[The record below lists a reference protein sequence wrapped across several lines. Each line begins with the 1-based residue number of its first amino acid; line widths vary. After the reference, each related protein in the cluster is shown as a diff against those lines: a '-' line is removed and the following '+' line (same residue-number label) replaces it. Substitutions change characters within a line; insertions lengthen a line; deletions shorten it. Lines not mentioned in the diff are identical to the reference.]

1 MSSSVVRIGVEAR
14 NTLREIAA
22 RTGRPMQS
30 ILDEAIERFRRQR
43 FLEEVNAAY
52 AFLARDPAASEA
64 VRKERE
70 AWEAT
75 LADGLDPGERWA
87 PDGTAVAPSCAVAG
101 RKAPGRRRHG

>member
-1 MSSSVVRIGVEAR
+1 MSSAVVRIGLASR
-14 NTLREIAA
+14 KTLREIAA

-30 ILDEAIERFRRQR
+30 ILDEAVERYRRQR

-52 AFLARDPAASEA
+52 ASLGRDPAASEA

-75 LADGLDPGERWA
+75 LADGLDPGERWNA
-87 PDGTAVAPSCAVAG
+87 DGAAVSASRAAAG
-101 RKAPGRRRHG
+101 RKAPGRKRHG